1 MLSGL
6 RIKIFT
12 RSFDLRLYR
21 RSSALCEG
29 LGYPLVRLTD
39 CSADG
44 YFYRMLKESDCDIAI
59 NLDEDAFLV
68 DPVVLKD
75 LIRTVIEGGYAN
87 AGCPDGGTP
96 AVPRGGDPRVTN
108 PFFNILDLRQ
118 IRPTFQ
124 RSDMVRKDEDKEP
137 YYPFF
142 HWLADHFTTLYLPAE
157 RHPDGI
163 STVLKDPG
171 GRTLCLHAWF
181 ARFYS
186 MPGWVVRHWEHTS
199 VDHKARIEAL
209 IDEAYA
215 ARGKQKAPFT
225 AFDRLLFAGNDLIRW
240 LIKVPQ
246 RLSRWPY
253 KIARHIRRRRA
264 HAAGKPI

>member
-1 MLSGL
+1 MVNGP

-21 RSSALCEG
+21 RSKALYER
-29 LGYPLVRLTD
+29 LGYPVVRLTD

-44 YFYRMLKESDCDIAI
+44 YFYRMLKEPDCDIAI
-59 NLDEDAFLV
+59 NIDEDAFLI
-68 DPVVLKD
+68 DPAVLED
-75 LIRTVIEGGYAN
+75 LIQTVIAGAYAN

-118 IRPTFQ
+118 IRPAFH
-124 RSDMVRKDEDKEP
+124 RSEMIRKDEDKEP

-142 HWLADHFTTLYLPAE
+142 HWLAASFKTLYLPAE
-157 RHPDGI
+157 RHPDGL
-163 STVLKDPG
+163 STILKDPQ
-171 GRTLCLHAWF
+171 GRPFCLHAWF

-186 MPGWVVRHWEHTS
+186 MPGWVVRRLEGNAI
-199 VDHKARIEAL
+199 DQKARIEAL

-215 ARGKQKAPFT
+215 QRGIVKVPFST
-225 AFDRLLFAGNDLIRW
+225 WDKFSFLLNDLIRW
-240 LIKVPQ
+240 IIKVPQ
-246 RLSRWPY
+246 RISRWPY
-253 KIARHIRRRRA
+253 KIARNVRRRRRSA
-264 HAAGKPI
+264 